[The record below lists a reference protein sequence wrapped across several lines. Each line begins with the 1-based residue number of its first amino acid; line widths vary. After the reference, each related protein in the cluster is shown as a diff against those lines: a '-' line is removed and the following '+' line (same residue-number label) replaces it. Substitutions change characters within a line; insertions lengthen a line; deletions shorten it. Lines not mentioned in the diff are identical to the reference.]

1 MFKYYEDGKEKTFS
15 FRKVYR
21 MFTTLVDSEQK
32 KQGTT
37 FASWL
42 AEMEHMQILVRVV

>member
-1 MFKYYEDGKEKTFS
+1 MLKYYEEGKEKTLS

-21 MFTTLVDSEQK
+21 MFVTMVDDEQK

-37 FASWL
+37 FSSWL
-42 AEMEHMQILVRVV
+42 FEMEHMQILIKIA

>member
-1 MFKYYEDGKEKTFS
+1 MFKYYEDRSGKTLT

-21 MFTTLVDSEQK
+21 MFSLIPAYQK
-32 KQGTT
+32 AQGTT

-42 AEMEHMQILVRVV
+42 SEMEKMQILIRFA